1 MGNHNFYKNFYSS
14 QKTEPSK
21 QNEFLNIQTPM
32 LTLNN
37 HNFCEGYIA
46 ENKLQHALHMM
57 ENNKSPGLDGLST
70 NFYKCLRP
78 ILGNEST
85 TMLLIMDIYLLH
97 NNEVL
102 SPCFLRKGSH
112 TTAKLETDNV
122 TEYGL
127 QNPSQSTGKS
137 T

>member
-1 MGNHNFYKNFYSS
+1 MGNRAFYKNFYSS

-21 QNEFLNIQTPM
+21 QNEFLNIETPM

-70 NFYKCLRP
+70 NFYICLRP
-78 ILGNEST
+78 ILGNELT
-85 TMLLIMDIYLLH
+85 QVYNYAFDHGHLPLTQH
-97 NNEVL
+97 EVL
-102 SPCFLRKGSH
+102 SPCFFKGSH
-112 TTAKLETDNV
+112 TDTTAKLETDNV

-127 QNPSQSTGKS
+127 QNAS
-137 T
+137 

>member
-1 MGNHNFYKNFYSS
+1 MGNRTFYENFYSS

-78 ILGNEST
+78 ILGNELT
-85 TMLLIMDIYLLH
+85 QVYNYAFDHGHLPLTQ
-97 NNEVL
+97 
-102 SPCFLRKGSH
+102 R
-112 TTAKLETDNV
+112 
-122 TEYGL
+122 
-127 QNPSQSTGKS
+127 
-137 T
+137 

>member
-1 MGNHNFYKNFYSS
+1 MGNRTFYKNFYSS

-21 QNEFLNIQTPM
+21 QNEILNIQTPM

-78 ILGNEST
+78 ILGNELTQVYNYAFDHGHLPLTQRRGVIS
-85 TMLLIMDIYLLH
+85 LLFKKGIAH
-97 NNEVL
+97 N
-102 SPCFLRKGSH
+102 CK
-112 TTAKLETDNV
+112 
-122 TEYGL
+122 
-127 QNPSQSTGKS
+127 TGDR
-137 T
+137 